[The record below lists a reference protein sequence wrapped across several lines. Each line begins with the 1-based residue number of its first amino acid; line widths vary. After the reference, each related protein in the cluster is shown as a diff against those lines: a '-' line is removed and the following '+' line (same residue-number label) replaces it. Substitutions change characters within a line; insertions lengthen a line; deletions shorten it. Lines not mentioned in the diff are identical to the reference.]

1 MAKLNLLAGASKS
14 SNHHYAPYTL
24 TSMDLGDL
32 IPVRSIECLPSD
44 SWNKIAA
51 NGVIRLQPQVFPP
64 YGRLQLRTAAFFVPE
79 HQLIETSEALHSGMK
94 TYKGKNVLCPSFWS
108 TEINK
113 YFANITRSNKVY
125 SVAAADYD
133 LSNMPNE
140 NTFDFAYITNEESVL
155 TYNFYKLNYI
165 GMRDYKVLKSLGY
178 DFTFY
183 DLSGTNSD
191 YAAVNASA
199 NYKVSALPLLAYIKC
214 YTDMFINGVQYNT
227 SMLVKMLHDVHNG
240 VTHYDTY
247 GTVVYDSSTGMFN
260 SVFFELVFGQI
271 RLPHEQNMYTEAW
284 NSPSSPDGIYSNTAK
299 FLENTAT
306 LMSPLT
312 SGNLNVYDDITDT
325 TAGVELHS
333 DNIRSGYLSAFG
345 VKMLLAFDKFV
356 QRFNLS
362 GSRAVQRIYAQ
373 FGIKTDDYNS
383 HFVHKLYE
391 GRETINFSPVM
402 SNTDTLNQGGMA
414 VGDYAGFGVSG
425 LNLNFNYKCSDYG
438 YIIILSWLQIIPIQL
453 HGVDPSVLRQNAY
466 DWYTPQF
473 DGQTI
478 RAIPFTEIMSNKF
491 CNHMSSDGN
500 GAKNPFGFTN
510 IYDEYR
516 NMRDV
521 VSGEFVNGLAR
532 NFSFN
537 RDYGKIAQ
545 AQVLAG
551 PQSNAVQYY
560 DKYLNADLSNPFI
573 TGLQS
578 GDRFYL
584 EFEFD
589 IDATRPVM
597 SDTESYGLGVGD
609 TEISKNGVI
618 MN

>member
-1 MAKLNLLAGASKS
+1 MSKLNLLSGASKS

-32 IPVRSIECLPSD
+32 LPVRSIECLPSD

-79 HQLIETSEALHSGMK
+79 HQLIETSEALHSDMK
-94 TYKGKNVLCPSFWS
+94 TYKGKNVVVPSFWS

-113 YFANITRSNKVY
+113 YFANATRSNKVY

-133 LSNMPNE
+133 LPNMPNE
-140 NTFDFAYITNEESVL
+140 NTFDFAYITNEENVL

-165 GMRDYKVLKSLGY
+165 GMRDYKVIKSLGY
-178 DFTFY
+178 DFTYY
-183 DLSGTNSD
+183 DLSTDNNA

-199 NYKVSALPLLAYIKC
+199 NYKVSALPLLAYVKC
-214 YTDMFINGVQYNT
+214 YTDMFVDGVHYNS

-247 GTVVYDSSTGMFN
+247 GGVVYDSSLGMFN

-271 RLPHEQNMYTEAW
+271 RVPHEQNMYTSAW
-284 NSPSSPDGIYSNTAK
+284 NTPNSPDGIYSNNAK
-299 FLENTAT
+299 YAGNGDEIL
-306 LMSPLT
+306 SPIINGDLT
-312 SGNLNVYDDITDT
+312 KVDSVQSSSSGNSLLSMNI
-325 TAGVELHS
+325 ANGELS
-333 DNIRSGYLSAFG
+333 SFG

-356 QRFNLS
+356 KRYNLS

-383 HFVHKLYE
+383 NFVHKLYE

-402 SNTDTLNQGGMA
+402 SNTDTLSQGGMA

-425 LNLNFNYKCSDYG
+425 LNFNFNYKCSDYG

-453 HGVDPSVLRQNAY
+453 HGVDPVVMRQRCF
-466 DWYTPQF
+466 DWFTPQF

-478 RAIPFTEIMSNKF
+478 RAIPFTEIMANKF

-500 GAKNPFGFTN
+500 GAKHPFGFTN

-551 PQSNAVQYY
+551 PQSHAVQYY

-573 TGLQS
+573 TGMQN

-597 SDTESYGLGVGD
+597 SDSESYGLGVGD

>member
-1 MAKLNLLAGASKS
+1 MSKLNLLAGASKS

-32 IPVRSIECLPSD
+32 LPVRSIECLPSD

-94 TYKGKNVLCPSFWS
+94 TYKGKNVLVPSFWS

-113 YFANITRSNKVY
+113 YFANITRSVKVY

-140 NTFDFAYITNEESVL
+140 NTFDFAYITNENNVL

-165 GMRDYKVLKSLGY
+165 GMRDYKVIKSLGY
-178 DFTFY
+178 DFTY
-183 DLSGTNSD
+183 YALSGSNLD

-214 YTDMFINGVQYNT
+214 YSDMFISGVQYNA
-227 SMLVKMLHDVHNG
+227 SMLVKLLHDVHNG

-247 GTVVYDSSTGMFN
+247 GSVVYDSSTGMFN

-271 RLPHEQNMYTEAW
+271 RVPHEQNMYTEAW
-284 NSPSSPDGIYSNTAK
+284 NTPNSPDGIISNSSLNMLNSTLLSPMTDGVGSASSSVEGDIHNNFYYS
-299 FLENTAT
+299 LEFQID
-306 LMSPLT
+306 SK
-312 SGNLNVYDDITDT
+312 
-325 TAGVELHS
+325 
-333 DNIRSGYLSAFG
+333 LSALG
-345 VKMLLAFDKFV
+345 TKMLLAFDKFV
-356 QRFNLS
+356 KRYNLS

-425 LNLNFNYKCSDYG
+425 LNFNFNYKCSDYG

-453 HGVDPSVLRQNAY
+453 HGVDPTVLRQNAY
-466 DWYTPQF
+466 DWFTPQF

-478 RAIPFTEIMSNKF
+478 RAIPFTEIMANKF

-500 GAKNPFGFTN
+500 DAKSPFGFTN

-545 AQVLAG
+545 AQVIAG

-573 TGLQS
+573 TGMQS

-597 SDTESYGLGVGD
+597 SDSESYGLGVGD
-609 TEISKNGVI
+609 TELSKNGVI

>member
-1 MAKLNLLAGASKS
+1 MSKLNLLAGASKS

-32 IPVRSIECLPSD
+32 MPVRSIECLPSD

-79 HQLIETSEALHSGMK
+79 HQLLETSEALHSGMK
-94 TYKGKNVLCPSFWS
+94 TYKGKNVLVPSFWS

-113 YFANITRSNKVY
+113 YFANSTRSNLVY
-125 SVAAADYD
+125 SVQASDYSLPD
-133 LSNMPNE
+133 MPNE
-140 NTFDFAYITNEESVL
+140 NTFDFAYITNEDNL
-155 TYNFYKLNYI
+155 LFYNFYKLNYI

-183 DLSGTNSD
+183 DLSGDDND
-191 YAAVNASA
+191 YALVNASA
-199 NYKVSALPLLAYIKC
+199 NYKVNALPLLAYIKC
-214 YTDMFINGVQYNT
+214 YSDMFISGVQYN
-227 SMLVKMLHDVHNG
+227 SSLLVKMLHDVHNG

-247 GTVVYDSSTGMFN
+247 GSVVYDSSTGMFN

-271 RLPHEQNMYTEAW
+271 RVPHEQNMYTEAW
-284 NSPSSPDGIYSNTAK
+284 NTPNSPDGILSSSSSSLINNSLISPYIDSDPSTSVVSNNYETD
-299 FLENTAT
+299 L
-306 LMSPLT
+306 L
-312 SGNLNVYDDITDT
+312 SGSSLRN
-325 TAGVELHS
+325 
-333 DNIRSGYLSAFG
+333 GYLSAIG
-345 VKMLLAFDKFV
+345 TKMLLAFDKFV
-356 QRFNLS
+356 KRYNLS

-373 FGIKTDDYNS
+373 FGIKTDDFNS

-425 LNLNFNYKCSDYG
+425 LNFNFNYKCSDYG

-453 HGVDPSVLRQNAY
+453 HGVDPSILRQHAY
-466 DWYTPQF
+466 DWFTPQF

-478 RAIPFTEIMSNKF
+478 RAIPFTEIMANKF

-500 GAKNPFGFTN
+500 GPKNPFGFTN

-573 TGLQS
+573 TGMQN

-589 IDATRPVM
+589 IDATRSVM
-597 SDTESYGLGVGD
+597 SDSESYGLGVGD